1 MIQCVGNINNGKLLF
16 CIYFSSLLNIKSIL
30 DTGPVPKVCLTDC
43 QQIILQSS
51 AQLPASSSARLKTNC
66 RQPNWTKLPC
76 LSRALP
82 SHPWRGPGGQ
92 LHATL
97 PTGPLPAI
105 RGRSVFVTDVGLE
118 PCCALLASCGT
129 GVEATVTGNLA
140 SIPARSRQ

>member
-1 MIQCVGNINNGKLLF
+1 MIQCVGNINNGKLF
-16 CIYFSSLLNIKSIL
+16 FVFISHHF
-30 DTGPVPKVCLTDC
+30 LTSNQYLTQDLS
-43 QQIILQSS
+43 QKFVSQIIFQSS

-105 RGRSVFVTDVGLE
+105 RGRSVSVTDVGLE